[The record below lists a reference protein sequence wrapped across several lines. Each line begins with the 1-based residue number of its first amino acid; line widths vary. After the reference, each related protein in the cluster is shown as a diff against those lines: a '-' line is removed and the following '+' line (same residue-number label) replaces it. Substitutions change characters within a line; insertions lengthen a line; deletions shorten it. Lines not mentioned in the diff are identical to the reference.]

1 MEQKGQDMTLRNIW
15 RASEAH
21 SGRRYPEG
29 GDANKQEAD
38 TPEGETPVT
47 LSVLQQG
54 INQVRAVQRNAN
66 TLVEQ
71 ARQEH
76 LGPFIEAIKGVL
88 EKLPSD
94 EDIGRCYWGARER
107 LERLLREKELSG
119 KALRAYRESEYCT
132 DALED
137 TPITDGLNANERKEC
152 QQAIVAATIDN
163 AIRDQLL
170 SILGVLTSSP
180 PTISYD
186 RKSTPDGKR
195 VKEIKRPVAY
205 VYSNTTPEHVHG
217 PLMVEFNPQQP
228 DSHIKVDMLDPATR
242 HDSKQTAQ
250 DQDGIELSPLAVAL
264 CDRIRERL
272 KELGV
277 NGLVKVK
284 LVSYYKG
291 PSRGTTDILLSTE
304 LPTANSEQ
312 APSGQPSQLGQ
323 AALRG
328 SVHP

>member
-1 MEQKGQDMTLRNIW
+1 MEQKGQDMALGNI
-15 RASEAH
+15 RQAH
-21 SGRRYPEG
+21 DSGCLYPKG
-29 GDANKQEAD
+29 N
-38 TPEGETPVT
+38 
-47 LSVLQQG
+47 L
-54 INQVRAVQRNAN
+54 AN
-66 TLVEQ
+66 TIPTGEQGNQYIREKPVALSALWEGIGQFHAAQRSADDLVER

-76 LGPFIEAIKGVL
+76 LGPFIEAIESVL

-94 EDIGRCYWGARER
+94 ENIGRCYWGARER
-107 LERLLREKELSG
+107 LERLSREEELSG

-132 DALED
+132 DTLED
-137 TPITDGLNANERKEC
+137 TPLTNELTAKDRNKC

-217 PLMVEFNPQQP
+217 PLMVEFNPRQP
-228 DSHIKVDMLDPATR
+228 DSHIEVDMLDPAAR

-250 DQDGIELSPLAVAL
+250 DQDGVKLSPLAVAL

-312 APSGQPSQLGQ
+312 APSQLGQ